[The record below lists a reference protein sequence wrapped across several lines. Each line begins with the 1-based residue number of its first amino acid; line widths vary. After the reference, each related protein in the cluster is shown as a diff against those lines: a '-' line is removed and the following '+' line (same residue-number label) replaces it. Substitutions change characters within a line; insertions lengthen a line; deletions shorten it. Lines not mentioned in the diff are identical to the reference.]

1 MIASCDSEGEFGFE
15 NDAANAAFIVRAA
28 NSHDALVEAL
38 KEAEWAVASYA
49 KLTAQTEEQRACAN
63 NPRDGSILYKIRAA
77 LKLAEVGQ

>member
-38 KEAEWAVASYA
+38 KVARIYVFQQVRDDGGIDACDISYRID
-49 KLTAQTEEQRACAN
+49 LEN
-63 NPRDGSILYKIRAA
+63 IDVA